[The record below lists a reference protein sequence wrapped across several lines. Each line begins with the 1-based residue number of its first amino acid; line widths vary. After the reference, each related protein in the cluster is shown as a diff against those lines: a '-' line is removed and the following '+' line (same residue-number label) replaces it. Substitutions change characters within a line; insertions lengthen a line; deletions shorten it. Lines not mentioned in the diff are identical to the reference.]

1 MLNCA
6 GGVRRLAVVP
16 RLQQLRMA
24 ALGLRQLIAG
34 AECCAA
40 SLDCSSS
47 RAQFVTSCGVWGKRS
62 ATREHSRSFASDATR
77 RRGAKAVLSAPLRAA
92 AAQQPGAA
100 HTAESGSAAVLPPLP
115 EYCAGCGVRLQAKD
129 PDRPGCAALPLA
141 DPSSLLHCLT
151 SEQPQHLTTTCWHRQ
166 ATSGSV

>member
-1 MLNCA
+1 
-6 GGVRRLAVVP
+6 
-16 RLQQLRMA
+16 MA
-24 ALGLRQLIAG
+24 ALRLRHLIAG

-47 RAQFVTSCGVWGKRS
+47 RAQTVALRAVWGQRS
-62 ATREHSRSFASDATR
+62 ATKEHSRSFASDATR

-92 AAQQPGAA
+92 AAQQQPGAA
-100 HTAESGSAAVLPPLP
+100 HTAEDGSAAVLPPLP

-141 DPSSLLHCLT
+141 EPSSVLR
-151 SEQPQHLTTTCWHRQ
+151 S
-166 ATSGSV
+166 